1 MIAVK
6 SKTQLQQIALK
17 IGLSLA
23 GGILLFSL
31 VVGLASWSFRAVYRG
46 RVFPGIHLGWI
57 NLSGQTPMDAV
68 NILQREFDYTE
79 NGEIIL
85 QYDDLSWSAT
95 PTELGLFFSPNY
107 NAEEAFNAGREG
119 DIFQRVATQIQ
130 ILRHGLTIEPTFV
143 LDEET
148 GLAYLEGIANEVNQ
162 PVIEAS
168 LKLEGL
174 DVIVQPGQIGREMDL
189 VASLDVVALQMESMQ
204 SGSIP
209 LIVNETY
216 PEILDVSAQADLAR
230 QILSQ
235 PLILRIPDADEA
247 DPGPWTILPEK
258 IVEMMV
264 IERVSNE
271 NGEEYRIALDSE
283 QLRIYLMDKKGK
295 INREAKNARMYFDDD
310 TRELVLI
317 EQDQI
322 GLRLGVEDSILA
334 IQTQLAEGNHDIEL
348 EVEKTIPD
356 VTAEHTAEDL
366 GITELINAETSYFYY
381 SDAGRINN
389 IATAAAK
396 FHGVFVAPGETF
408 SMAEQLGDVSLDEGY
423 SEAWII
429 LGDRT
434 IKGVGGGVCQVST
447 TLFRTVFFAGL
458 PVVERYPH
466 AYRVLYYEQTA
477 RTGVYDRNLAGLDAT
492 VYVPLVDFKFTN
504 DTGNWLLMETY
515 VYGSYRQLVWKF
527 YGTSDGR
534 TVDWSTTG
542 LTNIKDPPDP
552 VYEENPDLAKGE
564 IKQVDWA
571 VEGATVTVTRNVY
584 RDGNRLWQDVFRTQ
598 YRPWAAVCQ
607 YGPGTEN
614 FPPEDPDPDDPCA
627 KPAIIEEEPEEEE
640 SGSS

>member
-1 MIAVK
+1 MISMY
-6 SKTQLQQIALK
+6 SKDQCKQIAFK

-23 GGILLFSL
+23 GGIVLFSL
-31 VVGLASWSFRAVYRG
+31 VVGLLAWSFRAVYRG
-46 RVFPGIHLGWI
+46 RVYPGIYLGWI
-57 NLSGQTPMDAV
+57 NLSGQTPTGAADL
-68 NILQREFDYTE
+68 LQNEFDYPE
-79 NGEIIL
+79 DGEIIL

-95 PTELGLFFSPNY
+95 PAELGLFFSPNY

-119 DIFQRVATQIQ
+119 NFFQRVADQIQ
-130 ILRHGLTIEPTFV
+130 ILRHGLTIQPVFV
-143 LDEET
+143 LDEKT
-148 GLAYLEGIANEVNQ
+148 GTTYLEGIASEVNQ
-162 PVIEAS
+162 PVVEAD

-174 DVIVQPGQIGREMDL
+174 DVVIQPGQIGREMDIP
-189 VASLDVVALQMESMQ
+189 ASLEVVAMQLGSLQD
-204 SGSIP
+204 GSIP

-216 PEILDVSAQADLAR
+216 PDIFDVSAQADLAR

-235 PLILRIPDADEA
+235 PLVLRIPDAAET
-247 DPGPWTILPEK
+247 DPGPWTIPPEQL
-258 IVEMMV
+258 VEMMI
-264 IERVSNE
+264 IERVSTE

-283 QLRIYLMDKKGK
+283 QLRAYLKGK
-295 INREAKNARMYFDDD
+295 KSKINQASENARMYFDDE
-310 TRELVLI
+310 TKELVLI
-317 EQDQI
+317 EPEQI
-322 GLRLGVEDSILA
+322 GMKLDVELSLLD
-334 IQTQLAEGNHDIEL
+334 IQAQLAEGKHDIEL
-348 EVEKTIPD
+348 VVEKTIPA

-366 GITELINAETSYFYY
+366 GITELLNAETTYFFY

-396 FHGVFVAPGETF
+396 FHGVFIAPGETF
-408 SMAEQLGDVSLDEGY
+408 SMGAQLGDVSLDEGY

-477 RTGVYDRNLAGLDAT
+477 VVGKYNQNLAGLDAT

-504 DTGNWLLMETY
+504 DTENWLLMETY
-515 VYGSYRQLVWKF
+515 VYGAYRQLVWKF

-542 LTNIKDPPDP
+542 LTKIKDPPDP
-552 VYEENPDLAKGE
+552 IYEENPDLAKGQ

-571 VEGATVTVTRNVY
+571 VKGATVVVTRNVY
-584 RDGNRLWQDVFRTQ
+584 RDGYRLWQDTFRTKYQ
-598 YRPWAAVCQ
+598 PWAAVCQ
-607 YGPGTEN
+607 YGPGTEGY
-614 FPPEDPDPDDPCA
+614 PPEEPDPDDPCA
-627 KPAIIEEEPEEEE
+627 KPAIIEE
-640 SGSS
+640 